1 MIYCDSILT
10 YILMIYLAQ
19 NQSFMESDWLSTCLE
34 QIKSET
40 LLGNAALYTSHLFS
54 FAVAQEADSDVQ

>member
-10 YILMIYLAQ
+10 YILVIYLAQ

-40 LLGNAALYTSHLFS
+40 LLGHAALYTSHLFS
-54 FAVAQEADSDVQ
+54 FAVAQKADLGVQ